1 MRKNRN
7 LAIAALIVL
16 ISIAVAYALYD
27 RIYLPRKYSALTEKI
42 ITGAIAALDEDRLAG
57 QPIHIAVPGT
67 ELTEETRKAIAAIK
81 PGGIIFFG
89 FNLQDAAQ
97 IKKLTTDLQALAA
110 ELGLPPFL
118 ISTDQEGGYVRRVR
132 EGVLQTPPAMDMGAT
147 GDRELCRATGY
158 HVSRDLGALGIN
170 VFFAPI
176 VDINNNPQNPVIG
189 LRSFGANLDAVLGCA
204 LPFEQGARQAMRE
217 GGALPVIKHF
227 PGHGDTQTDSHW
239 ALPVIDK
246 KIDELRA
253 LELIPFREAIRDGAQ
268 AVMTAHIL
276 YPQID
281 PDHPATLSS
290 RWLSGTLRSELG
302 FAGLVFTDAMEM
314 NAVSQNFKTL
324 DRPVTAILAGA
335 DVLLYT
341 SWQEEPPEAHARLQA
356 AIQSGTLKTGRN
368 AESQP
373 LPLQRAL
380 ENQLRQKLALLDIGK
395 YLTPEE
401 AAWYRK
407 YTQALQAQK
416 PATPVTLSKDDL
428 TARFAQIR
436 WSTKKKKGG
445 PIWLAGQKNSAKAR

>member
-1 MRKNRN
+1 MRKTRLLL
-7 LAIAALIVL
+7 LAVFAAALIATV
-16 ISIAVAYALYD
+16 YAFYQ
-27 RIYLPRKYSALTEKI
+27 RVYLPRKYADLTQKI
-42 ITGAIAALDEDRLAG
+42 IAGAVAALDEDRRAG
-57 QPIHIAVPGT
+57 QPIHIAIPGT
-67 ELTEETRKAIAAIK
+67 ALTEETRKTITAIK
-81 PGGIIFFG
+81 PGGVIFFG
-89 FNLQDAAQ
+89 FNLKHAAQ

-110 ELGLPPFL
+110 ELGLPPLL
-118 ISTDQEGGYVRRVR
+118 ISTDQEGGYVKRVP
-132 EGVLQTPPAMDMGAT
+132 EGVLQTPPAMDLGAT

-189 LRSFGANLDAVLGCA
+189 LRSFGTDLNTVLGCA
-204 LPFEQGARQAMRE
+204 LPFEQGARQAMHE

-246 KIDELRA
+246 KLEELRA
-253 LELIPFREAIRDGAQ
+253 FELVPFRDAIRDGAQ

-281 PDHPATLSS
+281 PEHPATLSS
-290 RWLSGTLRSELG
+290 RWLTGMLRDELG
-302 FAGLVFTDAMEM
+302 FSGLVFTDAMEM
-314 NAVSQNFKTL
+314 NAVSENFKTL

-341 SWQEEPPEAHARLQA
+341 SWQEEPPEARARLLS
-356 AIQSGTLKTGRN
+356 AIQSGTLQMGRTPEGQLH
-368 AESQP
+368 A
-373 LPLQRAL
+373 LQRAL
-380 ENQLRQKLALLDIGK
+380 ENQLRQKLPLLDIAR
-395 YLTPEE
+395 YLSPDE
-401 AAWYRK
+401 AEWYK
-407 YTQALQAQK
+407 NYTLALEKQNKRQ
-416 PATPVTLSKDDL
+416 PVTLTKDDL

-445 PIWLAGQKNSAKAR
+445 PIWLAGQRNPAHKP